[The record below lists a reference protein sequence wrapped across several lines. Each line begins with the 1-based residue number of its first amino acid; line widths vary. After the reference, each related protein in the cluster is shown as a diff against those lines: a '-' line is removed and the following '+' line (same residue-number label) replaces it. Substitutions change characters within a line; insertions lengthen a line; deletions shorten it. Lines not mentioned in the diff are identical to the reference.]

1 MSLTVMMFAVLALV
15 SVRLYYLQVLHH
27 KDNVEMADRN
37 RIRLQRV
44 PAPRGLVFDRN
55 HRPLVDTRPSFDAQI
70 VPEDSDNLSL
80 TIERLARYTGADQI
94 ADKISDA
101 DQAGRP
107 PYEPITV
114 AERLGWQQVVALEA
128 HQLDLPGVSLQ
139 ITPARH
145 YLYGQ
150 LAAHLLGYVGE
161 VNVND
166 LKAHEDYHMGD
177 EIGKFGLERVW
188 ESFLRGITCTVS
200 SPRICLATSAR

>member
-1 MSLTVMMFAVLALV
+1 M
-15 SVRLYYLQVLHH
+15 
-27 KDNVEMADRN
+27 
-37 RIRLQRV
+37 
-44 PAPRGLVFDRN
+44 
-55 HRPLVDTRPSFDAQI
+55 I
-70 VPEDSDNLSL
+70 VPEDSDNLSE
-80 TIERLARYTGADQI
+80 TIEKLERYTGGDNI
-94 ADKISDA
+94 PGKISDA

-161 VNVND
+161 VTVND
-166 LKAHEDYHMGD
+166 LKSHADYHMGD
-177 EIGKFGLERVW
+177 ETGKFGLERVS
-188 ESFLRGITCTVS
+188 EGFLRGQAGGQEIEVDAVGRRLRVLKEIPDKPGESVVLTIDLNVQQ
-200 SPRICLATSAR
+200 AAEQAMAGKNGAFVA